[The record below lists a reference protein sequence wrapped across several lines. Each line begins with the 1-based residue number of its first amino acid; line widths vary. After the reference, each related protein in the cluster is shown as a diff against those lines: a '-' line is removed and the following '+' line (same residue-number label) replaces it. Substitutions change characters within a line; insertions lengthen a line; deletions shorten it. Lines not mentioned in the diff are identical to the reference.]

1 MSQTISSRPHE
12 SLSGVSHDDWRS
24 LDPHATR
31 NVRAR
36 GRRREPST
44 YQAATATLQDGMD
57 LLRRHP
63 VLVGGVVLIAAVLL
77 STRTAASSK
86 PTLKRSY
93 IPVAH
98 GSSRRVSSHRPSL

>member
-1 MSQTISSRPHE
+1 MSQTISSHPRK
-12 SLSGVSHDDWRS
+12 SLPRFSDDDVRS

-36 GRRREPST
+36 GRRRAPSA

-63 VLVGGVVLIAAVLL
+63 VLVGGVVLIASVLL

-86 PTLKRSY
+86 PRLKRSY